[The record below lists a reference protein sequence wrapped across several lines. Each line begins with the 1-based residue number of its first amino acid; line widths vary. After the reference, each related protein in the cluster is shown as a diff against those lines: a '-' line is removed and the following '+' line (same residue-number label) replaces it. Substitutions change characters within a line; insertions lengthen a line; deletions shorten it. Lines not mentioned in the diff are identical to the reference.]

1 MTSLQHGFRSN
12 IEIYL
17 LWMWT
22 LVSLLIFTAIVLPY
36 ILMNYDEPLTD
47 NQYKVLEHML
57 TLAFWKGVL
66 VFVVSVVT

>member
-1 MTSLQHGFRSN
+1 
-12 IEIYL
+12 
-17 LWMWT
+17 MWT